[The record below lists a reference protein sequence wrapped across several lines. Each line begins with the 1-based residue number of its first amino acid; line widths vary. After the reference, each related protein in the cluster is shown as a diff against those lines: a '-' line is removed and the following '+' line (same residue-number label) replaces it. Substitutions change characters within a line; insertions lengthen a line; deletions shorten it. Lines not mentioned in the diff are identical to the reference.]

1 MLDQETGLRFIKR
14 MLDFSDKMCY
24 NNDMDNKE
32 KEEKMS
38 NERMREIEMY
48 GMSKEVIREEYLESI
63 TAQLSR
69 PHMEMVVMGILSD
82 CQEMIA
88 MKNPTIPAPSTDEY
102 IRKQLNVAK
111 YVLSEMM
118 KARETA

>member
-1 MLDQETGLRFIKR
+1 

-38 NERMREIEMY
+38 NEIEMY
-48 GMSKEVIREEYLESI
+48 GMSKETIRQEYLESI
-63 TAQLSR
+63 TAQLSG
-69 PHMEMVVMGILSD
+69 PHKEMVVMGILSD

-102 IRKQLNVAK
+102 IRKQLNIAK
-111 YVLSEMM
+111 YVLSEMI
-118 KARETA
+118 KARVSA